1 MTRGRNDM
9 KYAVI
14 TGTSKGL
21 GESIAT
27 FLLESGIHV
36 IGISRTSSTKLEKD
50 ATANNVTFT
59 HFPCDL
65 SDVDALN
72 QTFQLIR
79 KEVFTEHLTSVY
91 LVNNAA
97 VLDPID
103 PSMNIAA
110 EDLAYH
116 MQVNCVAPM
125 ALTNLFLKEATE
137 QEVFMVG
144 VTITSGA
151 AERPIYGWSAYC
163 SSKAS
168 INSYTETVA
177 LEQAEL
183 KTGNKIIAFSPGIM
197 DTGMQE
203 KIRATSRESFR
214 DVETFKSYKQNNVLK
229 DPDTVGGILVDIL
242 NDEASIENGK
252 IYHVNDYF

>member
-1 MTRGRNDM
+1 M

-14 TGTSKGL
+14 TGVSRGL
-21 GESIAT
+21 GESIAK

-36 IGISRTSSTKLEKD
+36 IGISRTGSSKLKRD
-50 ATANNVTFT
+50 AASNNVTFT
-59 HFPCDL
+59 HYSCDL
-65 SDVDALN
+65 SDVDAIDH
-72 QTFQLIR
+72 TFQLIS
-79 KEVFTEHLTSVY
+79 KEIFTEHVTSIY

-97 VLDPID
+97 VLEPIN
-103 PSMNIAA
+103 PSVNITSK
-110 EDLAYH
+110 ELTYH
-116 MQVNCVAPM
+116 MQVNIVAPM
-125 ALTNLFLKEATE
+125 AFMNLFLKEATE
-137 QEVFMVG
+137 QEVSLVG

-151 AERPIYGWSAYC
+151 AQRPMYGWSAYC

-168 INSYTETVA
+168 INRYTETVA

-183 KTGNKIIAFSPGIM
+183 KTGNKVIAFNPGVM

-203 KIRATSRESFR
+203 KIRSTPLESFR
-214 DVETFKSYKQNNVLK
+214 DVETFIDYKRKNALK

-252 IYHVNDYF
+252 IYNVDDYF